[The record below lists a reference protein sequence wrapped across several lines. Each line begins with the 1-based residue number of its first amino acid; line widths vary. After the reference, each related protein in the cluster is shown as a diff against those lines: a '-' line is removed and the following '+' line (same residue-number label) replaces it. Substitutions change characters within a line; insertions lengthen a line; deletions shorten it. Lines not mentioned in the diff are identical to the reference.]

1 MGGRAYKGLWPLE
14 FVVLKK
20 IVQLG
25 FGRFCS
31 ISVSIQQLM
40 LSLKSVLVLA
50 RQGDSWKCVG
60 GGGWSSLVPGEGPVS
75 PVTGGC
81 SS

>member
-60 GGGWSSLVPGEGPVS
+60 GGRVVLSSPRRGTCISCDWRLQ
-75 PVTGGC
+75 
-81 SS
+81 